1 MAREEY
7 FRQNRKERIDRER
20 RKSFLAGFQA
30 AQDDLLKVFKRIGE
44 SEMNGL
50 TACEIVRTAKPDVPR
65 ETSTGNVP
73 SQKSS
78 VHVS

>member
-7 FRQNRKERIDRER
+7 FRKHRKDRINRER

-30 AQDDLLKVFKRIGE
+30 LQEDLLKVFKRIGE

-50 TACEIVRTAKPDVPR
+50 TACEIVRTAKPDVSR
-65 ETSTGNVP
+65 ETFTL
-73 SQKSS
+73 
-78 VHVS
+78 